1 MPHIP
6 QIETFRRD
14 KIDDLDNA
22 VNTFV
27 AEQYAKTGHPPILK
41 PFAGGCSVIY
51 FVEAPSVPMRE
62 QVKFIPS
69 TRPKIGPV
77 AQSGPPNYWPHDLDH
92 NRDRNR
98 YGGRY

>member
-14 KIDDLDNA
+14 KIDDLDKA

-27 AEQYAKTGHPPILK
+27 TEQYAKTGHPPILK

-51 FVEAPSVPMRE
+51 FVEAPAVPMRE

-69 TRPKIGPV
+69 RQVPG
-77 AQSGPPNYWPHDLDH
+77 WPHDMDH
-92 NRDRNR
+92 NRNR